1 MNIYFCHSD
10 KGDLLLNVLVS
21 DEESYSF
28 NFSEEGGMEKANEFL
43 EALQKALPKDILDT
57 YSTIEELN
65 RIVADMK

>member
-1 MNIYFCHSD
+1 M
-10 KGDLLLNVLVS
+10 LVS

-43 EALQKALPKDILDT
+43 EALQKALPKDILGT

-65 RIVADMK
+65 RIVADIK

>member
-1 MNIYFCHSD
+1 MNIYFCHND

-43 EALQKALPKDILDT
+43 EALQKALPKDILGT

-65 RIVADMK
+65 RIAADIK